1 MAAAAITWLLVK
13 ISPSADR
20 MMPEPSSDWRPR
32 SVSNMTTLGT
42 TLAATC
48 STDPGGMFAAGM
60 LGAALAATG
69 PPLGPAGARL
79 NPTRD
84 AAAPPMPAD
93 TTAIVTAPMANMP
106 ARGRWRTIPGG
117 GVMVGIT
124 PGIRPGR
131 VPPNAS

>member
-1 MAAAAITWLLVK
+1 MKGAVRPSEKVTVVFGGGLPRGGLAAAAITWLLVK

-69 PPLGPAGARL
+69 PPLGPAGA
-79 NPTRD
+79 
-84 AAAPPMPAD
+84 
-93 TTAIVTAPMANMP
+93 
-106 ARGRWRTIPGG
+106 
-117 GVMVGIT
+117 
-124 PGIRPGR
+124 
-131 VPPNAS
+131 S